1 MGKSKLGSTEGPQWT
16 SHECVCIEASQR
28 LRLVGITTNPDGSW
42 WLKEIPSN
50 FSAANEKT
58 KAQNYRNGRE
68 SNRWS
73 TWQRPK
79 KKWRCLVS
87 PKDSPKSQNEKK
99 KKAFHGLR
107 RGLSGSSPSNLLKAL
122 TGATSMNLLLAIPGY
137 LHPGRGL
144 KHWIFGSHWS
154 EFSCLVFTGSMSGV
168 FPQKKKTL
176 QKTQRAKTFSAV
188 GLFHSQETATRVSH
202 GRSESLRQAWSWSSD
217 MLVRNSSKTWLH
229 GAFSDSRGVASSSVS
244 DLGIHWLKPFFLLK
258 LQCFPSQMFKSGKAK
273 IWFFGERSDWTDA
286 LETGSN
292 QCGGWS

>member
-1 MGKSKLGSTEGPQWT
+1 M
-16 SHECVCIEASQR
+16 
-28 LRLVGITTNPDGSW
+28 
-42 WLKEIPSN
+42 
-50 FSAANEKT
+50 
-58 KAQNYRNGRE
+58 
-68 SNRWS
+68 
-73 TWQRPK
+73 
-79 KKWRCLVS
+79 S
-87 PKDSPKSQNEKK
+87 PKDSQSPKMKK

-244 DLGIHWLKPFFLLK
+244 DLGIHWLKPFF
-258 LQCFPSQMFKSGKAK
+258 CW
-273 IWFFGERSDWTDA
+273 I
-286 LETGSN
+286 SN
-292 QCGGWS
+292 VPIPNVQVW

>member
-1 MGKSKLGSTEGPQWT
+1 M
-16 SHECVCIEASQR
+16 
-28 LRLVGITTNPDGSW
+28 
-42 WLKEIPSN
+42 
-50 FSAANEKT
+50 
-58 KAQNYRNGRE
+58 
-68 SNRWS
+68 
-73 TWQRPK
+73 
-79 KKWRCLVS
+79 S
-87 PKDSPKSQNEKK
+87 PKDSQSPKMKKK

-258 LQCFPSQMFKSGKAK
+258 LQCSHPKCSSLVRQKSDSSAKEATERMPSRQAQISVVVGVRWDSNVDPLVPPLAPRMSKQTRLTEAGMPQ
-273 IWFFGERSDWTDA
+273 RLQDA
-286 LETGSN
+286 NDDQEIEGFLY
-292 QCGGWS
+292 QVIAVLKV